1 MTTVTRHQIDPR
13 KVSESDLA
21 RHLLAARGIQWMRG
35 NRGDPYAL
43 ILRAQG
49 IDPRRLFPALR
60 GAPALRQSETD
71 VWVTVDHAAGASVLA
86 DARLK
91 LRDRSADRRRK
102 RIFSIDSRTSLK
114 HVLSVDDGVC
124 SPERADQDRLAALT
138 AAAIGP
144 QAMQRRRDDVTRV
157 FRDAVKRSGDRF
169 DLMRD
174 FARVAV
180 ADVLGDLLGVP
191 EAQRDRFAAALT
203 GAGFALDAALCPPT
217 LGMTRTLVESFD
229 ALRDLIT
236 ALVEVRSAAGA
247 GGGVPDGT
255 ADGDVIGTVL
265 TAGGTPDDAVA
276 AGLITAVVGAEIT
289 ANLIGA
295 AACALLDDPG
305 QWRMLC
311 DDPDRAVAAVEE
323 TLRHDPPVRI
333 ESRIAAEAVEIAG
346 QSVPAGDQVV
356 VLVDGAN
363 RDPDVF
369 TEPDRFAIDRPPA
382 SSGHLS
388 LSAGTSSALVAAPA
402 RLLAEVALRTL
413 ATHAAGLRPAGEVVR
428 RMRSPVVRGIAR
440 CPVEV

>member
-1 MTTVTRHQIDPR
+1 MTRHQIDPR

-71 VWVTVDHAAGASVLA
+71 VWVTVDHTVGTSILA
-86 DARLK
+86 DGRLK

-124 SPERADQDRLAALT
+124 GPERADQDRLAALA

-144 QAMQRRRDDVTRV
+144 QAIQRRRDDVSRV
-157 FRDAVKRSGDRF
+157 FRDTVKRSGDRF
-169 DLMRD
+169 DLVQD

-180 ADVLGDLLGVP
+180 ADVLSDLLGVP
-191 EAQRDRFAAALT
+191 EAQRDRFATALP
-203 GAGFALDAALCPPT
+203 GAGFALDAVLCPPT

-229 ALRDLIT
+229 ALRSLL
-236 ALVEVRSAAGA
+236 AELVADRSGAGS

-255 ADGDVIGTVL
+255 AGRDVITTVL
-265 TAGGTPDDAVA
+265 TAGGRPDDALA
-276 AGLITAVVGAEIT
+276 AGLITAVLGAEIT
-289 ANLIGA
+289 TNLIGA
-295 AACALLDDPG
+295 AVCALLDDPG

-311 DDPDRAVAAVEE
+311 DDPDRAVAVIEE
-323 TLRHDPPVRI
+323 TLRYDPPVRI

-363 RDPDVF
+363 RDPGAF
-369 TEPDRFAIDRPPA
+369 TEPDRFAVDRPSPA
-382 SSGHLS
+382 GHLS
-388 LSAGTSSALVAAPA
+388 LSVGATGALVAAPA